1 MRLIVLFLVFIFT
14 GLNAQCPLGD
24 EFVRSCTNGKWD
36 KCPSDNYREGKRADG
51 TYTCVC
57 KNLPLSET
65 HPSVKRMQADIKNL
79 KASDAKQNIKIS
91 ALQKND
97 ANQDVEITSIKSDVN
112 NLKGRMGIAED
123 EIKKRPKEITF
134 KEPEKITEKSV
145 EKPDPTKKGDPSLGP
160 PREAPKVEVQVE
172 SPFSFEPELG
182 LFAIRTKSPEYNS
195 KWLYTGEVGVRLLLE
210 PHKWHGFGIFIHPKY
225 SFGLNKS
232 FIPESDGSAY
242 VQQLENK
249 SGALVDVSISYKPI
263 KYTEV
268 FGGYAFSLSEGS
280 KHHSGFLAGLESGWD
295 FHSRGKT
302 LELRAQLGLICKHDL
317 SFFGG
322 VVARLPIKFKPK
334 A

>member
-1 MRLIVLFLVFIFT
+1 MRLIVLFVFVFT

-51 TYTCVC
+51 TFTCVC
-57 KNLPLSET
+57 KNLPLSES
-65 HPSVKRMQADIKNL
+65 HPSVKRMQVDIKNL

-91 ALQKND
+91 ALQKSD
-97 ANQDVEITSIKSDVN
+97 ANQDVEIINIKSDVN

-123 EIKKRPKEITF
+123 EIKKRPGQITF
-134 KEPEKITEKSV
+134 KTDKPA
-145 EKPDPTKKGDPSLGP
+145 EKPDTPKKGDPSLGP
-160 PREAPKVEVQVE
+160 PRDAPKVEVQVE
-172 SPFSFEPELG
+172 SPFSFQVDGG
-182 LFAIRTKSPEYNS
+182 LFATQTNSPEFNS
-195 KWLYTGEVGVRLLLE
+195 KWLYTGEVGVRLVLE
-210 PHKWHGFGIFIHPKY
+210 PHKWHGFGIFVRPRY

-249 SGALVDVSISYKPI
+249 SGALVDVCISYKPI

-268 FGGYAFSLSEGS
+268 FGGYAFSLSKGTE
-280 KHHSGFLAGLESGWD
+280 HHSGFLAGLESGWD
-295 FHSRGKT
+295 FNSGRQS
-302 LELRAQLGLICKHDL
+302 LQLRAQLGILYKHDL

-322 VVARLPIKFKPK
+322 VVARLPIKHKPK
-334 A
+334 